1 MLDIKETIINDK
13 GNVKQNSQ
21 SNYELCSRR
30 LDIRTEQRIYIY
42 SILYKIVLCDSR
54 KEFYCTNDI
63 NLPSA
68 LWKMLFY

>member
-42 SILYKIVLCDSR
+42 I
-54 KEFYCTNDI
+54 
-63 NLPSA
+63 
-68 LWKMLFY
+68 LFYIRLYCVTAAKNFIAQMI